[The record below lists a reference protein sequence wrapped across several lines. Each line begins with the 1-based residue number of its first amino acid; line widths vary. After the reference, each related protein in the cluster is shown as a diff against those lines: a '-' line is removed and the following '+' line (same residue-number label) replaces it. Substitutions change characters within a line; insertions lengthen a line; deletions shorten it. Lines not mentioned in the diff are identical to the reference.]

1 MGPAGSGKSTFAK
14 KHFRPTEILS
24 SDYYRALVCDDE
36 SDQSVSK
43 DAFEVLHFIA
53 AKRLRIGRVTVIDA
67 TNVLRSSRK
76 SLLDLA
82 KEYRAPAVAIVLDLP
97 ERLCIARDRA
107 RRDRKVGAAVV
118 KKQVR
123 DLRASLSTLEE
134 EGFRRIYHL
143 EDPEVV
149 DSISVRRPLS
159 GGRD

>member
-107 RRDRKVGAAVV
+107 ASDWRTSTASAA
-118 KKQVR
+118 R
-123 DLRASLSTLEE
+123 
-134 EGFRRIYHL
+134 
-143 EDPEVV
+143 
-149 DSISVRRPLS
+149 
-159 GGRD
+159 